1 VHTAGPSTAF
11 ETHQYPF
18 ANIGP
23 LVSHVFPHFAI
34 CNAAEKFA
42 KSNDAI
48 EKFLKSAIAVLTKHT
63 KLDEEAVETV
73 LQRVLDIHSSW
84 TSVIPHRMAT
94 ATDQNPSDDE
104 GDDNW
109 DEPDYVGVGQPLPVQ
124 TDTSVDTEGVK
135 KPRKPAAKSRAGK
148 SSS

>member
-1 VHTAGPSTAF
+1 VHTAGPSAAF

-34 CNAAEKFA
+34 CNAAQKFA
-42 KSNDAI
+42 KSEDAL
-48 EKFLKSAIAVLTKHT
+48 EKFLDSAIAVLTKHT
-63 KLDEEAVETV
+63 NLNEKAVEKV
-73 LQRVLDIHSSW
+73 LQQVLDIHSSW
-84 TSVIPHRMAT
+84 TSVTPDRMT
-94 ATDQNPSDDE
+94 TTTDQNPSDDE
-104 GDDNW
+104 GD

-124 TDTSVDTEGVK
+124 TDTSVDTVGIK
-135 KPRKPAAKSRAGK
+135 KSRKPAAKSHAGK